1 MDKKTSYFVV
11 FLLIVAAFLGGS
23 TVAKIKYGWEQK
35 GLEEQVGKGVP
46 TVAAGPT
53 LPPFTPKKSAKPEV
67 KFFVM
72 SFCPYGN
79 QAEAGL
85 EPVYQ
90 LLKGKIVWSPRY
102 IVSRIT
108 QETVGQ
114 CKDNCSQR
122 VGNEEAKKKCQ
133 EAIDAKQLT
142 GMDADKCVQTYFPFK
157 DVNDC
162 IARTCNVLKV
172 GSFESLHGQQELN
185 QGVREICAYN
195 QGNLDKWW
203 KFVGLV
209 NGKCNSNNADTCWKE
224 PATEAGLDVNK
235 ITQCEKTQQKALLLK
250 EIAEAEK
257 YKASGSPTVYIN
269 DVLYNGGRAPEDY
282 KKAIC
287 SSFENPPEEC
297 KTILGQESAGA
308 SGGCQ

>member
-1 MDKKTSYFVV
+1 MVV
-11 FLLIVAAFLGGS
+11 ILLMTASFLAGS
-23 TVAKIKYGWEQK
+23 AVAKKKYGGQE
-35 GLEEQVGKGVP
+35 GLEGQGGKGTPTAAVP
-46 TVAAGPT
+46 TQ
-53 LPPFTPKKSAKPEV
+53 PPFAPKKSTKPEV

-72 SFCPYGN
+72 SFCPFGN

-90 LLKGKIVWSPRY
+90 LLKNKLSWSPRY
-102 IVSRIT
+102 IVSQIT
-108 QETVGQ
+108 QDAVNQ
-114 CKDNCSQR
+114 CKDSCPQR
-122 VGNEEAKKKCQ
+122 IGNEDARKKCQ
-133 EAIDAKQLT
+133 EAIDAKQLM

-157 DVNDC
+157 DANDC
-162 IARTCNVLKV
+162 IAKVCSGLKV

-195 QGNLDKWW
+195 LGNLDKWW

-209 NGKCNSNNADTCWKE
+209 NEKCNSNDADTCWEKQ
-224 PATEAGLDVNK
+224 AAEAGLDVNR
-235 ITQCEKTQQKALLLK
+235 ITQCEKTQQKTLLLK

-257 YKASGSPTVYIN
+257 YKTSGSPTVYIN

-287 SSFENPPEEC
+287 SAFSAEPSEC
-297 KTILGQESAGA
+297 QTVLSATSEGA
-308 SGGCQ
+308 GGGCQ